1 MENEKNKRAGIG
13 QKPRGRQQ
21 TRGIEA
27 LPSEKPVASNEGQEE
42 GVKDPVSETA
52 DRVQEGGGLLEE
64 ISTISDK
71 TAENE
76 KIPSVAVLEGQSLE
90 EMLAKSKQENPVMGG
105 LRRATPEEEEAFKQQ
120 AAARAVRNEPIVCRT
135 LTGEELDSI
144 PVSGG
149 FIAERLMS
157 KEEAHEVLD
166 SISRRVDAALHPKIG
181 EQPDG
186 SFNVILRLEEGYI
199 EAVRQ
204 WAEAEGLS
212 VEEWVARQFSHYL
225 ETWGQPAK
233 SR

>member
-42 GVKDPVSETA
+42 GVKDPVLETA

-76 KIPSVAVLEGQSLE
+76 KMPSVAVSEGQSLD
-90 EMLAKSKQENPVMGG
+90 EMLAQSKQENPVMGG
-105 LRRATPEEEEAFKQQ
+105 LRRATPEEEEAFRQQ
-120 AAARAVRNEPIVCRT
+120 TVIRTVRPFT
-135 LTGEELDSI
+135 AEEL
-144 PVSGG
+144 
-149 FIAERLMS
+149 AT
-157 KEEAHEVLD
+157 LD
-166 SISRRVDAALHPKIG
+166 DLPAGKITLRSELG

>member
-13 QKPRGRQQ
+13 QKPRGSQQ
-21 TRGIEA
+21 TRGVEA
-27 LPSEKPVASNEGQEE
+27 LPNEKPVASNEGQEE
-42 GVKDPVSETA
+42 GVKDPVSEPA

-76 KIPSVAVLEGQSLE
+76 KMPSVAVSGGQSLD
-90 EMLAKSKQENPVMGG
+90 EMLAQSKQENPVMGG
-105 LRRATPEEEEAFKQQ
+105 LRRATPEEEEAFRQQ
-120 AAARAVRNEPIVCRT
+120 TVIRTVRPFT
-135 LTGEELDSI
+135 AEEL
-144 PVSGG
+144 
-149 FIAERLMS
+149 AT
-157 KEEAHEVLD
+157 LD
-166 SISRRVDAALHPKIG
+166 DLPAGKITLRSELG

>member
-21 TRGIEA
+21 TRGVEA

-105 LRRATPEEEEAFKQQ
+105 LRRATPEEEEAFRQQ
-120 AAARAVRNEPIVCRT
+120 TVIRTVRPFT
-135 LTGEELDSI
+135 AEEL
-144 PVSGG
+144 
-149 FIAERLMS
+149 AT
-157 KEEAHEVLD
+157 LD
-166 SISRRVDAALHPKIG
+166 DLPAGKITLRSELG

>member
-21 TRGIEA
+21 TRGVEA

-90 EMLAKSKQENPVMGG
+90 EILAKSKQENPVMGG
-105 LRRATPEEEEAFKQQ
+105 LRRATPEEEEAFRQQ
-120 AAARAVRNEPIVCRT
+120 TVIRTVRPFT
-135 LTGEELDSI
+135 AEEL
-144 PVSGG
+144 
-149 FIAERLMS
+149 AT
-157 KEEAHEVLD
+157 LD
-166 SISRRVDAALHPKIG
+166 DLPAGKITLRSELG

>member
-105 LRRATPEEEEAFKQQ
+105 LRRATPEEEEAFRQQ
-120 AAARAVRNEPIVCRT
+120 TVIRTVRPFT
-135 LTGEELDSI
+135 AEEL
-144 PVSGG
+144 
-149 FIAERLMS
+149 AT
-157 KEEAHEVLD
+157 LD
-166 SISRRVDAALHPKIG
+166 DLPAGKITLRSELG

>member
-76 KIPSVAVLEGQSLE
+76 KMPSVAVSEGQSLD
-90 EMLAKSKQENPVMGG
+90 EMLAQSKQENPVMGG
-105 LRRATPEEEEAFKQQ
+105 LRRATPEEEEAFRQQ
-120 AAARAVRNEPIVCRT
+120 KF
-135 LTGEELDSI
+135 GDSI
-144 PVSGG
+144 RNSGG
-149 FIAERLMS
+149 LETSRLMS
-157 KEEAHEVLD
+157 VEEANKYLQSLRSQGEGGN
-166 SISRRVDAALHPKIG
+166 AAVHQQLG
-181 EQPDG
+181 EQPDN

-204 WAEAEGLS
+204 WAELFNIVT
-212 VEEWVARQFSHYL
+212 VEVYQD
-225 ETWGQPAK
+225 TVK
-233 SR
+233 V